1 MRTYEDIFIK
11 NVQKSNARMW
21 FFSAS
26 GTDTK
31 PSDVDQMPYTTLL
44 YSNGPGFGRH
54 PVSGRRDNI
63 SGTDPLDKNYVQ
75 QAAVPRQW
83 ATHGG
88 EDVPVYAQGP
98 MAHAFRGVIDQT
110 FIPHAIAY
118 SACVGAQ
125 KDRCSEPQKDVA
137 CPTDPAAAA
146 SSSGVAS
153 AGVATSGAGGAAG
166 IVERKENVS
175 TPHAQRPA
183 LNMEV
188 ASAAPTAAPTLLLV
202 TAPIVALAVW
212 SSR

>member
-1 MRTYEDIFIK
+1 M
-11 NVQKSNARMW
+11 
-21 FFSAS
+21 
-26 GTDTK
+26 K

-44 YSNGPGFGRH
+44 YGNGPGFGRH

-125 KDRCSEPQKDVA
+125 KDRCGEPQKDVA

-146 SSSGVAS
+146 SSSG
-153 AGVATSGAGGAAG
+153 AGAAATSGGAAT
-166 IVERKENVS
+166 VTERKENVS

-188 ASAAPTAAPTLLLV
+188 ANAAAPTMAPML
-202 TAPIVALAVW
+202 ASIVALAAACC
-212 SSR
+212 R

>member
-1 MRTYEDIFIK
+1 
-11 NVQKSNARMW
+11 
-21 FFSAS
+21 
-26 GTDTK
+26 
-31 PSDVDQMPYTTLL
+31 
-44 YSNGPGFGRH
+44 
-54 PVSGRRDNI
+54 
-63 SGTDPLDKNYVQ
+63 VQ

-83 ATHGG
+83 STHGG

-153 AGVATSGAGGAAG
+153 GGAATG
-166 IVERKENVS
+166 GAAVSVPERKENVS

-183 LNMEV
+183 LNMEL
-188 ASAAPTAAPTLLLV
+188 ANAAPTAAAPMSLLV
-202 TAPIVALAVW
+202 AALIGVW
-212 SSR
+212 CR

>member
-1 MRTYEDIFIK
+1 MLFY
-11 NVQKSNARMW
+11 
-21 FFSAS
+21 AS
-26 GTDTK
+26 GTDVK

-44 YSNGPGFGRH
+44 YGNGPGFGRH

-83 ATHGG
+83 STHGG

-153 AGVATSGAGGAAG
+153 GGAATG
-166 IVERKENVS
+166 GGAAVSVPERKENVS

-188 ASAAPTAAPTLLLV
+188 ASAAAPTVAAAPMLLLV

-212 SSR
+212 CR